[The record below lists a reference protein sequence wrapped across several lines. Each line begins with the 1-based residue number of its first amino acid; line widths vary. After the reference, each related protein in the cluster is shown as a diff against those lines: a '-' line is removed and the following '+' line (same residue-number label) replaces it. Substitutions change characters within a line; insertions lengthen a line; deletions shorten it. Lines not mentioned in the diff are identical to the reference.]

1 MRSKLNVT
9 IPVAVLSCLL
19 CSSLQAAPP
28 GSGQQGAGPARP
40 VIRTPAVAT
49 VTVRRT
55 WTMAFVVVAHSADD
69 ITTDEFAAGVAKVDR
84 MRLAVPGAFRAA
96 TEGLGRLETSDRV
109 FVVQNDT
116 WSRPKANP
124 AWQDLYGRVRW
135 TLKDVYEETGDV
147 WDFVAIYMAD
157 DRVDSFGGNAA
168 LIQSEDASMTGLAA
182 YDHTRRVGS
191 DGRLLCV
198 GLVNKVEDMLP
209 LEDIRG
215 SEGMHVLL
223 HETIGHHY
231 GMYWRALNPPGE
243 RMHFHWGIEGPA
255 FTILYARPWVKVD
268 DTHFKVV
275 PPDDQRFP
283 GPGDQFVHR
292 FHPWMLYI
300 MGLKRA
306 DEVPSRIMKVH
317 TAEPPAH
324 RYEPTESTGTFEWID
339 LQDVFGF
346 GRTTRPV
353 LQRQLPFNRIFELL
367 RSEGLRPQHQLPH
380 VGPIQ

>member
-1 MRSKLNVT
+1 
-9 IPVAVLSCLL
+9 
-19 CSSLQAAPP
+19 
-28 GSGQQGAGPARP
+28 
-40 VIRTPAVAT
+40 
-49 VTVRRT
+49 
-55 WTMAFVVVAHSADD
+55 MAFVVVAHPEDD

-84 MRLAVPGAFRAA
+84 MRQAVPGAFRAA
-96 TEGLGRLETSDRV
+96 TEGLGRLETSDKV
-109 FVVQNDT
+109 FVVQDYT
-116 WSRPKANP
+116 WSRPRANP
-124 AWQDLYGRVRW
+124 AWQDLYGKVRS

-157 DRVDSFGGNAA
+157 DRVDSFGGGAL
-168 LIQSEDASMTGLAA
+168 LIQSEDGSKADLAP

-198 GLVNKVEDMLP
+198 GLINRVEAMLP
-209 LEDIRG
+209 LEHIHG
-215 SEGMHVLL
+215 SEGMHCLL

-231 GMYWRALNPPGE
+231 GMYWRALNPPGQ

-255 FTILYARPWVKVD
+255 FTMLYARPWVKVD

-275 PPDDQRFP
+275 APDDQRFP

-300 MGLKRA
+300 MGLKRV

-317 TAEPPAH
+317 VADPPAD
-324 RYEPTESTGTFEWID
+324 RYELTEFTGTFEWIN
-339 LQDVFGF
+339 LQDVFGL
-346 GRTTRPV
+346 GRTTRPAH
-353 LQRQLPFNRIFELL
+353 QPQLPSNQVFELL
-367 RSEGLRPQHQLPH
+367 RNEGLRRPHHELPR